1 MQNFTNL
8 ERIEPLKRG
17 SNERKKDFKEIYEV
31 FKPSEAAAQA
41 DRCVQCGDPGCHDK
55 CPLHNYIP
63 FWLRS
68 VASKNIELSF
78 RISNETNPFP
88 EITGRI
94 CPQDRLC
101 EGDCTLHQ
109 DGYGAVTIGSVE
121 TFISEEGFK
130 KGLRPEFPEQFS
142 DKKVAIVGSG
152 PAGFSAATYLMR
164 AGINVAMFEKNN
176 RPGGLLTYGIPSFK
190 LEKEVVFRRFEFLQ
204 EAGMKL
210 FLNVEVGKDIE
221 FDELL
226 ENYDAVFVGIGAE
239 KSKKANLPGEN
250 AENVFPAIDFLI
262 NIQKKLFG
270 EAFDTKYEVAGKNV
284 VVIGGGDTA
293 MDCIRTSLREG
304 ASSVKCLYRRDAHN
318 MPGSKKE
325 FKNAKEEGAEFT
337 FYAAPK
343 EILVNEKGEVIG
355 VEMLKT
361 QLSKRDESGRQR
373 VEVVENS
380 EFRVDA
386 DVVILALGFDP
397 ATPKFLYEN
406 GIKTNEWGGIVA
418 NEKMETSKAFVYTG
432 GDCYRGSDLVVTA
445 AQDGKIAAESIA
457 EKLQV
462 ATKAK

>member
-8 ERIEPLKRG
+8 ERIEPPKRS

-31 FKPSEAAAQA
+31 FRPSEAAAQA

-63 FWLRS
+63 YWLRS

-78 RISNETNPFP
+78 RISNESNPFP

-101 EGDCTLHQ
+101 EGDCTLEQ
-109 DGYGAVTIGSVE
+109 DGYGAITIGSVE
-121 TFISEEGFK
+121 TFISEEGFR
-130 KGLRPEFPEQFS
+130 KGLKPEFPETFS

-164 AGINVAMFEKNN
+164 SGINVEMFEKNN
-176 RPGGLLTYGIPSFK
+176 RPGGLLTYGIPNFK
-190 LEKEVVFRRFEFLQ
+190 LEKEVVFRRFKFLQ
-204 EAGMKL
+204 DAGMKL
-210 FLNVEVGKDIE
+210 FLNVEVGKDID
-221 FDELL
+221 FKELL
-226 ENYDAVFVGIGAE
+226 ENYDAVFLGIGAE
-239 KSKKANLPGEN
+239 KSKKVNIPGEN
-250 AENVFPAIDFLI
+250 AENVFLAIDFLI
-262 NIQKKLFG
+262 NIQKKHFG
-270 EAFDTKYEVAGKNV
+270 EAFDTKYEVEGKNV

-293 MDCIRTSLREG
+293 MDCIRTSLREK
-304 ASSVKCLYRRDAHN
+304 AASVKCLYRRDAHN

-361 QLSKRDESGRQR
+361 QLSQKDESGRQR
-373 VEVVENS
+373 VELVEQS

-397 ATPKFLYEN
+397 HTPKFLYEN
-406 GIKTNEWGGIVA
+406 GIETNNWGGVIA
-418 NEKMETSKAFVYTG
+418 NEKMESSKAFVFVG

-445 AQDGKIAAESIA
+445 AQDGKVAAEAIA
-457 EKLQV
+457 EKLLVTQG
-462 ATKAK
+462 K

>member
-17 SNERKKDFKEIYEV
+17 SNERKKDFKEIYEI
-31 FKPSEAAAQA
+31 FKPSEAAGQA
-41 DRCVQCGDPGCHDK
+41 ERCVQCGDPGCHDK

-63 FWLRS
+63 YWLRS
-68 VASKNIELSF
+68 VTSKNIELSF
-78 RISNETNPFP
+78 RISNESNPFP

-101 EGDCTLHQ
+101 EGDCTLEQ
-109 DGYGAVTIGSVE
+109 DGYGAITIGAVE

-130 KGLRPEFPEQFS
+130 KGLRPEFPESFS

-164 AGINVAMFEKNN
+164 SGVRVEMFEKNN
-176 RPGGLLTYGIPSFK
+176 RPGGLLTYGIPNFK
-190 LEKEVVFRRFEFLQ
+190 LEKEVVFRRFKFLQ
-204 EAGMKL
+204 DAGMKL

-221 FDELL
+221 FKELL
-226 ENYDAVFVGIGAE
+226 ENYDAVFIGIGAE
-239 KSKKANLPGEN
+239 KSKRAHLPGEN
-250 AENVFPAIDFLI
+250 AENVFLAIDFLV
-262 NIQKKLFG
+262 NIQKKHFK

-304 ASSVKCLYRRDAHN
+304 AASVKCLYRRDAHN
-318 MPGSKKE
+318 MPGSRKE
-325 FKNAKEEGAEFT
+325 FKNAREEGAEFT

-361 QLSKRDESGRQR
+361 ELSQKDESGRQR
-373 VEVVENS
+373 VEIVDGS

-406 GIKTNEWGGIVA
+406 GIETNRWGGIIA
-418 NEKMETSKAFVYTG
+418 NEDQETSKAFVYAG
-432 GDCYRGSDLVVTA
+432 GDCFRGSDLVVTA
-445 AQDGKIAAESIA
+445 AQDGKIAAQAIVK
-457 EKLQV
+457 KLQPV
-462 ATKAK
+462 SGK

>member
-17 SNERKKDFKEIYEV
+17 SNERKKDFKEVYEV
-31 FKPSEAAAQA
+31 FKPTEAVAQA

-78 RISNETNPFP
+78 RISNESNPFP

-109 DGYGAVTIGSVE
+109 DGYGAITIGSIE
-121 TFISEEGFK
+121 TFISEEGFR
-130 KGLRPEFPEQFS
+130 KGFKPEFPETFGN
-142 DKKVAIVGSG
+142 KRVAIVGSG

-164 AGINVAMFEKNN
+164 SGIHVEMFEKND
-176 RPGGLLTYGIPSFK
+176 RPGGLLTYGIPNFK
-190 LEKEVVFRRFEFLQ
+190 LEKEVVFRRFKFLQ
-204 EAGMKL
+204 DAGMKL
-210 FLNVEVGKDIE
+210 FLNVEVGKDVE
-221 FDELL
+221 FKELL
-226 ENYDAVFVGIGAE
+226 ENYDAVFIGIGAE
-239 KSKKANLPGEN
+239 KSKRANIPGEN
-250 AENVFPAIDFLI
+250 AKNAFWAIDFLI
-262 NIQKKLFG
+262 NIQKKLFQ
-270 EAFDTKYEVAGKNV
+270 ESFDTRYEVAGKRV

-304 ASSVKCLYRRDAHN
+304 AASVKCLYRRDAHN

-355 VEMLKT
+355 VEMYKT
-361 QLSKRDESGRQR
+361 QLTKRDESGRQR
-373 VEVVENS
+373 VSIVENS

-397 ATPKFLYEN
+397 HAPKFLYEN
-406 GIKTNEWGGIVA
+406 GIETNNWGGVIA
-418 NEKMETSKAFVYTG
+418 NEEQETSKPFVFTG
-432 GDCYRGSDLVVTA
+432 GDCFRGSDLVVTA
-445 AQDGKIAAESIA
+445 AQDGKIAAEAIA
-457 EKLQV
+457 EKLL
-462 ATKAK
+462 ATVKAK

>member
-8 ERIEPLKRG
+8 ERIEPPKRS

-31 FKPSEAAAQA
+31 FRPSEAAAQA

-63 FWLRS
+63 YWLRS

-78 RISNETNPFP
+78 RISNESNPFP

-101 EGDCTLHQ
+101 EGDCTLEQ
-109 DGYGAVTIGSVE
+109 DGYGAITIGSVE
-121 TFISEEGFK
+121 TFISEEGFR
-130 KGLRPEFPEQFS
+130 KGLKPEFPETFS

-164 AGINVAMFEKNN
+164 AGINVEMFEKNN
-176 RPGGLLTYGIPSFK
+176 RPGGLLTYGIPNFK
-190 LEKEVVFRRFEFLQ
+190 LEKEVVFRRFKFLQ
-204 EAGMKL
+204 DAGMKL
-210 FLNVEVGKDIE
+210 FLNVEVGKDID
-221 FDELL
+221 FKELL
-226 ENYDAVFVGIGAE
+226 ENYDAVFLGIGAE
-239 KSKKANLPGEN
+239 KSKKANIPGEN
-250 AENVFPAIDFLI
+250 AENAFLAIDFLI
-262 NIQKKLFG
+262 NIQKKHFG
-270 EAFDTKYEVAGKNV
+270 EAFDTKYEVEGKNV

-293 MDCIRTSLREG
+293 MDCIRTSLREK
-304 ASSVKCLYRRDAHN
+304 AASVKCLYRRDAHN

-361 QLSKRDESGRQR
+361 QLSQKDESGRQR
-373 VEVVENS
+373 VELVEQS

-397 ATPKFLYEN
+397 HTPKFLYEN
-406 GIKTNEWGGIVA
+406 GIETNNWGGVIA
-418 NEKMETSKAFVYTG
+418 NEKMESSKAFVFVG

-445 AQDGKIAAESIA
+445 AQDGKVAAEAIA
-457 EKLQV
+457 ERLLVRQGK
-462 ATKAK
+462 